1 LRRNIQS
8 RLLVSASAAVFVAGC
23 AVGPDFER
31 PAGPETAAYTAE
43 PLPAATAAGEASD
56 LPAGGS
62 QRFVTGADVPVEWWM
77 LFESDALN
85 ELVEAALEANPDLDA
100 AEASLAR
107 VREDYFAARGPLFP
121 SVTGSGTATRQQT
134 SPQTTNTLLSL
145 YNASVSVS
153 YALDV
158 FGGVRR
164 AVEAAGAQAE
174 GQRYQLEATYLTL
187 VANVLTA
194 AIQEASLAAQIEA
207 FEEIIDVQSQALDLM
222 TQQFELGAVA
232 RGDVLAQQSQLTQT
246 QASLPGLQRQLAQIR
261 TQLTVLL
268 GRYPSE
274 GPLRSVTLLDL
285 TLPQELPLSVP
296 SELVNQRPDVRI
308 AEELLHQASA
318 NIGVATANMLPQFTL
333 SANYNTATTSA
344 AGTSPLFSSNT
355 LGWSLASG
363 VTAPIF
369 RGGQLSHQRQAAI
382 YGFEVAEAQYRST
395 VLAAFANV
403 ANVLDALRYDA
414 EALRAQELA
423 VNTAEQSLEITTERF
438 RAGAIAY
445 LPLLD
450 AQRTY
455 QQARIS
461 LVQSQAARFVDTVA
475 LFQALGGGWWNRE
488 ELLTATREN
497 TIAIP

>member
-1 LRRNIQS
+1 MLRKFRTQF
-8 RLLVSASAAVFVAGC
+8 LASASGIVLLAGC

-31 PAGPETAAYTAE
+31 PEAPNVSAYTAE
-43 PLPAATAAGEASD
+43 PLPDETAAGEAADMAAS
-56 LPAGGS
+56 AS
-62 QRFVTGADVPVEWWM
+62 QRFVAGAEVSPEWWT
-77 LFESDALN
+77 LFESQALN
-85 ELVEAALEANPDLDA
+85 ELVELALSANPDLTA
-100 AEASLAR
+100 AEASLER
-107 VREDYFAARGPLFP
+107 VRENYFAARGPLFP
-121 SVTGSGTATRQQT
+121 SATATGGASRQQT
-134 SPQTTNTLLSL
+134 PPQTTNSLLNL
-145 YNASVSVS
+145 YNASVGVS
-153 YALDV
+153 YLLDV
-158 FGGVRR
+158 FGGVQRS
-164 AVEAAGAQAE
+164 VEAAGAQVDAE
-174 GQRYQLEATYLTL
+174 QFRREATYLTL
-187 VANVLTA
+187 VSNVLTA

-246 QASLPGLQRQLAQIR
+246 QAQLPSLQRQLAQIR

-268 GRYPSE
+268 GRYPAE
-274 GPLRSVTLLDL
+274 GSVASVTLLDL
-285 TLPQELPLSVP
+285 ELPRELPLSLP
-296 SELVNQRPDVRI
+296 SEIVNQRPDVRI
-308 AEELLHQASA
+308 AEALLHQASA

-333 SANYNTATTSA
+333 SGNYSTATNSA
-344 AGTSPLFSSNT
+344 AASAPLFNAGT
-355 LGWSLASG
+355 IGWSLAAG

-369 RGGQLSHQRQAAI
+369 RGGQLSHQRQAAL
-382 YGFEVAEAQYRST
+382 YGFEQAEAQYRST

-414 EALRAQELA
+414 EALRAQEVA

-461 LVQSQAARFVDTVA
+461 LVQSQAARFADTVA

-488 ELLTATREN
+488 EILTAAREN
-497 TIAIP
+497 SIAIP